1 MKILFDASCLQGHI
15 GRRGIGRYAFML
27 ASSLIR
33 DSRVTQIDLIFDRN
47 IEEGFLLNWSQLQK
61 SAKVKSLFLDAK
73 MVKKNAKFLK
83 EVDNLENYDLIIF
96 PNPLEGERRL
106 FKPANIEFNPKYVFI
121 IHDLIPLENRQDFFL
136 STNQELE
143 YMNDLQKCLQH
154 SIYSNSLFTKSQI
167 LKHFPS
173 AKVLAI
179 LGGPFQKSKF
189 NSPIMELENS
199 TNRFLLSISGDH
211 PRKNAE
217 GLIRSWALIPRDLR
231 RNHPLVIVAGG
242 PQSRRNTL
250 STISKVVGLAVDSD
264 IFIFSEVSEGQLEWL
279 YQNCFLNIMPSY
291 EEGLGMPVLEARIR
305 ARPSIGSNTTSLPEV
320 LITERATFDP
330 YDETS
335 MAERIHSMLEEPDT
349 YHEIMRVQLGGVD
362 KFTWEEVVNRLM
374 ESLEKGGRLENK

>member
-33 DSRVTQIDLIFDRN
+33 DLRVTKVDLLFDRN
-47 IEEGFLLNWSQLQK
+47 IEEGFLPNWSQLQK
-61 SAKVKSLFLDAK
+61 SAKVQSLFLDAK
-73 MVKKNAKFLK
+73 MVEQNARFLK
-83 EVDNLENYDLIIF
+83 QIDNLENYDLIIF
-96 PNPLEGERRL
+96 PNPLEGDRRL
-106 FKPANIEFNPKYVFI
+106 FKPAKIAFSPKHVFI

-143 YMNDLQKCLQH
+143 YMNDLQNCLQH
-154 SIYSNSLFTKSQI
+154 AIYSNSLFTKSQI
-167 LKHFPS
+167 LKHFPN

-189 NSPIMELENS
+189 NDPIMELENR

-217 GLIRSWALIPRDLR
+217 GLIRSWARIPRELR

-242 PQSRRNTL
+242 PQSRRNSL
-250 STISKVVGLAVDSD
+250 SVISKVVGLAVNSE

-279 YQNCFLNIMPSY
+279 YQNCFLNIMPSF

-305 ARPSIGSNTTSLPEV
+305 SKPSIGSNTTSLPEV
-320 LITERATFDP
+320 LITEKATFDP

-335 MAERIHSMLEEPDT
+335 IAERIHAMLAEPDA
-349 YHEIMRVQLGGVD
+349 YHEIMRSQLNGVD
-362 KFTWEEVVNRLM
+362 KFTWEEVVDRLI
-374 ESLEKGGRLENK
+374 ESLEKEGRLENK